1 MDKEGPADNMDSIV
15 PRKKAKQSETGLSLS
30 KRSGTDAE
38 VLPQLA
44 TDRRRPKSIM
54 ILPDADILE
63 HEIADRQNTE
73 TEATEDMAEDL
84 CIAKAVRNDSS
95 MEERSA
101 FYFVM
106 L

>member
-1 MDKEGPADNMDSIV
+1 MDKEGPVDNMDSIV

-73 TEATEDMAEDL
+73 TETTEDMAEDL